1 MLTFAADNL
10 TERGKRLHGT
20 PPAPLADTRRT
31 GHEKAGEH
39 PFFFLTGPPPRLT
52 GSLRKRLPERL
63 RAVSVIKDKR

>member
-39 PFFFLTGPPPRLT
+39 PFF
-52 GSLRKRLPERL
+52 SLPARL
-63 RAVSVIKDKR
+63 RALRAASGKDCRKDYAPFP